1 MPRRTMSTAHDA
13 LFTDDRGRTS
23 RASSGALHLPA
34 DKLPTDTLTNDTLTN
49 DMLPSDTLHRDT
61 LPADTPPGF
70 VLLDAITRCD
80 ASGLTAVRHCS
91 RTPAWHVVEAMAQ
104 AGAMHLR
111 FLGDFSDHAFLLG
124 ITDCPWPEAPLDGCY
139 RIEVRLAAL
148 TQGAAS
154 YDMTL
159 SALDGTGDGIEE
171 QQTERQT
178 AQQTER
184 LTERQKRHATML
196 FGRVPYDATYRE
208 AILAPRYRRLFA
220 WLTRSCTA

>member
-1 MPRRTMSTAHDA
+1 MPRHARSITHDA
-13 LFTDDRGRTS
+13 ISTDGTQ
-23 RASSGALHLPA
+23 RASHTSPCPPHLPGEA
-34 DKLPTDTLTNDTLTN
+34 LPD
-49 DMLPSDTLHRDT
+49 
-61 LPADTPPGF
+61 DTPPGF
-70 VLLDAITRCD
+70 VLLDAITRYD
-80 ASGLTAVRHCS
+80 TSGLTAVRHCS
-91 RTPAWHVVEAMAQ
+91 RTPAWHAVEAMAQ

-124 ITDCPWPEAPLDGCY
+124 ITDCHWPEAPLDGCY

-171 QQTERQT
+171 QQTARQT
-178 AQQTER
+178 EQQTG
-184 LTERQKRHATML
+184 RQKRHATML